1 MARPAAA
8 AAGAARKGRAPDG
21 RLAAAFASLGFSEL
35 TEIQRRA
42 SPAIHQKRD
51 VLVVAPTG
59 SGKTECAVVPIFER
73 LGRARAGRA
82 RAAAAG
88 TSRAV
93 GALYVTPLRA
103 LNRDVLRR
111 VTAYAAAAGLSVEVR
126 HGDTPQRLRRRIAE
140 RPPDVLITTPE
151 SLVVMLVQ
159 ERMLAAFSALEWVV
173 IDEVHELLASER
185 GAQLSISLERLALA
199 SGRDIARVGLSAT
212 VGNAVAA
219 AKFVAGTRRKCRVV
233 RDRSVRR
240 YDVEIR
246 YVRGSAADV
255 AAEIASRVEAMRLDS
270 PILLF
275 ANSRGEAEFMASALR
290 DRSAIPIEMHHGS
303 LSRGVREETEE
314 SLKAGRRGIVVC
326 TSSLELGLDIGS
338 VELVVHYGSPRQVS
352 KLVQRIGRSRH
363 ARRLS
368 ARGLVIT
375 NSADDEYEARAIMDR
390 VAAGSIEDQR
400 VHDGALDVLA
410 HHMVGLALQL
420 GRAVPVGEALR
431 LARAAY
437 PFRSTTED
445 DLLAV
450 LGLLAR
456 ASLVRLDLAAGSFS
470 AAARSLRY
478 HYENLSTIP
487 DILRFRVIDTAGRR
501 FIGTLDQRFVGEHGE
516 PGSVFVLRGSQWRIV
531 NVDEKSL
538 AVNVE
543 PFRAGGVTVPY
554 WEGENIPVDYE
565 TARRVA
571 ALRRRARAG
580 EIEMASGDAVDLPGA
595 ALPTP
600 SPAPSSSSSPGE
612 GASAEGGGGGG
623 GGGAPPPGAILAES
637 SRADGAVVVHACLGT
652 RINSTLAALL
662 SSMLSATLGQ
672 AVETRS
678 DAYRI
683 ALVSQARITR
693 DRLLAVLSDTYDLAD
708 AVSASLAGT
717 HNVNWRVWC
726 VCKRFGIVGRQ
737 AVYERRAARFLHE
750 RYAGTP
756 IVAEALRE
764 LFHDKYDLDGAG
776 RFLRSVRDGRTALE
790 WADIEGRFSRL
801 AEPILDHTSRY
812 RASPAGIDRGV
823 MDMIKK
829 RLAGTAHRLVCARCG
844 RWQLACR
851 TSDVPERLACPH
863 CHGRQIAATFPADL
877 DLPGIVR
884 KRHRGGRLSAD
895 ERRRLARA
903 WKTSSLIEGFGRTAV
918 VVLSGYGIGADTAA
932 RILRDMA
939 DDGDG
944 LYRQI
949 YEAERQYVLTRGF
962 WDS

>member
-1 MARPAAA
+1 MARGAAA
-8 AAGAARKGRAPDG
+8 AAGAAAGRGRAPDG

-82 RAAAAG
+82 RADAG
-88 TSRAV
+88 TPRAV

-185 GAQLSISLERLALA
+185 GAQLSVSLERLALA
-199 SGRDIARVGLSAT
+199 SGRDVARVGLSAT

-255 AAEIASRVEAMRLDS
+255 AAEIASRIEAMRLDS
-270 PILLF
+270 PVLLF

-290 DRSAIPIEMHHGS
+290 DRSSLPIEMHHGS

-363 ARRLS
+363 ARRMS

-390 VAAGSIEDQR
+390 VAAGSIEEQR

-420 GRAVPVGEALR
+420 GRAVDVDEALR

-437 PFRSTTED
+437 PFRSTTEE

-456 ASLVRLDLAAGSFS
+456 ASLVRLDPAAGSFS

-580 EIEMASGDAVDLPGA
+580 EIEMASGDAIDLPPA
-595 ALPTP
+595 ALPSAP
-600 SPAPSSSSSPGE
+600 PPAG
-612 GASAEGGGGGG
+612 GASAGGGGGG
-623 GGGAPPPGAILAES
+623 GGAAPPPGAILAES
-637 SRADGAVVVHACLGT
+637 SRADGAVVIHACLGT

-672 AVETRS
+672 AVEARS

-776 RFLRSVRDGRTALE
+776 RVLQSVRDGRTALE

-801 AEPILDHTSRY
+801 AEPILDHASGY

-844 RWQLACR
+844 RWQLACK